1 MNKTFLLLTIIA
13 ALFFASCDQDKD
25 IRTPE
30 EKQLENMKAAAN
42 LLQYNTWGFNDLIV
56 DVKSEMRAIPLLANV
71 ADENGKVQPGTYY
84 SYDIFGNDRRQ
95 EVFSY
100 QFMNNKIYLD
110 SVGQGEYQ
118 ISGSYVVLRSN
129 EISIA
134 HDSLF
139 PVRYKYEYLEDEG
152 LFKMTSGQLGNA
164 LINKAV
170 NLMVTKAIYSGKP
183 DDIAN
188 LVVDKILGNEDI
200 QAGIQLLLYDLIH
213 GNLDELVDNPE
224 EIAQKLAE
232 LVFQKLKEVDW
243 EALVYEKLVLLL
255 EELKVDNPQQAA
267 EELADRLANRIE
279 TGISQSD
286 IYDAILP
293 VLMNFENETLPKLVP
308 VVAEAIYGVIGNAF
322 SEENIYNK
330 IYPVWIGFS
339 EVDSSVIVELGDTL
353 GSVISEHFFDAEA
366 LATSLEPFIATL
378 RSTSSLKIPALAQD
392 IIDNVLIPL
401 VDSINAS
408 FPGMELDPDWE
419 SIKPILTS
427 ALTVIKTSIGDQ
439 TDAEAAASLAESVI
453 GIMNSV
459 ISKGIQA
466 AIFHLQDIPADQA
479 SQVIAAWISN
489 LVDVAEPQIVAFL
502 EGKLNDLASL
512 FNAEE
517 VAEELSAKIHDKVLE
532 VFSTENI
539 YQLILPLME
548 RLSEIN
554 VEAAAG
560 VITDWLFDLDLIK
573 DNISEEEV
581 VDAIAGMITELIGT
595 INVDEAS
602 QKLVDLIL
610 QSEIVNSIDGKVLK
624 QLLEIKIY
632 ELLIELGNELNAIEK
647 IELSIMVK

>member
-1 MNKTFLLLTIIA
+1 MNKTFLLLTIIV

-56 DVKSEMRAIPLLANV
+56 DVESEMRAIPLLANV
-71 ADENGKVQPGTYY
+71 ADENGMVQPGTYY
-84 SYDIFGNDRRQ
+84 SFDIFGNDRRQ

-110 SVGQGEYQ
+110 SVGKGEYQ
-118 ISGSYVVLRSN
+118 KSGTYVVLRSN

-134 HDSLF
+134 LDSLL
-139 PVRYKYEYLEDEG
+139 PVRYMYEYVTDEG
-152 LFKMTSGQLGNA
+152 IFKMTSNQLGNA
-164 LINKAV
+164 IIHKTV
-170 NLMVTKAIYSGKP
+170 NLMVAKAIYSGKP
-183 DDIAN
+183 DDLAN

-200 QAGIQLLLYDLIH
+200 QAIIQQLLYDLIH
-213 GNLDELVDNPE
+213 GNLDELTENPE
-224 EIAQKLAE
+224 EVAQKLAE
-232 LVFQKLKEVDW
+232 LIVQNLKEVDW
-243 EALVYEKLVLLL
+243 ETLVYEKLVLLL

-267 EELADRLANRIE
+267 EELAAKIAHRIE

-286 IYDAILP
+286 IYEAILP
-293 VLMNFENETLPKLVP
+293 VLKDFEDETLPKLVP
-308 VVAEAIYGVIGNAF
+308 VVAEAIYGIIENVF

-330 IYPVWIGFS
+330 IYPIWIGFS
-339 EVDSSVIVELGDTL
+339 GVDSSAIVELGDTL
-353 GSVISEHFFDAEA
+353 GTVITEHFFNEEA
-366 LATSLEPFIATL
+366 LAASLEPFIATL
-378 RSTSSLKIPALAQD
+378 RSTSNAKIPALAQE
-392 IIDNVLIPL
+392 IIDGVLIPL

-408 FPGMELDPDWE
+408 FPGLELDPDWN

-427 ALTVIKTSIGDQ
+427 ALTVIKSSIGDQ
-439 TDAEAAASLAESVI
+439 TDAEAAASLAESII
-453 GIMNSV
+453 GVMDFV
-459 ISKGIQA
+459 ISNGVEA
-466 AIFHLQDIPADQA
+466 AIFRLQDIPADQA

-489 LVDVAEPQIVAFL
+489 LVDLAEPQIVAFL
-502 EGKLNDLASL
+502 EGKLNELASL

-560 VITDWLFDLDLIK
+560 IITDWLFDLGLIK

-581 VDAIAGMITELIGT
+581 LDAIAGMIAELIGT

-632 ELLIELGNELNAIEK
+632 ELFIELGNDLNAIDT
-647 IELSIMVK
+647 IEISIMVK